1 MSANDFDDVGQ
12 LQAKVAMLTA
22 ALRKMDADCAHKVN
36 ASAMLGIDCTNA
48 FTEFAEWAQALLL
61 AIDKFSQEESPNTT
75 VINSLAGISRL
86 IAEQAIEQAES
97 FGSDA
102 EKLLDSCRRVTA

>member
-1 MSANDFDDVGQ
+1 MQTKSPSANSVRAEI
-12 LQAKVAMLTA
+12 LAV
-22 ALRKMDADCAHKVN
+22 DCA
-36 ASAMLGIDCTNA
+36 NA

-61 AIDKFSQEESPNTT
+61 AIDKFSQEESPNIP

-86 IAEQAIEQAES
+86 IAEKAIEQAES

-102 EKLLDSCRRVTA
+102 EMLLEARTDAEVPNE